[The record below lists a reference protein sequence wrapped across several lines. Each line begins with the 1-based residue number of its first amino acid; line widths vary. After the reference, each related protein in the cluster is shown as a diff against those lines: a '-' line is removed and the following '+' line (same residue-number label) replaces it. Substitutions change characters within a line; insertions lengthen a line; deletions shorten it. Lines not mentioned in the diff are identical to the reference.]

1 MNSIADYYNMLL
13 ACYNIKNQFNKKV
26 DIISEL
32 SSIFNNLH
40 INKIKAKKGR
50 KIKWLEFTF
59 DAEKRIHSKR
69 QPQMANI
76 GKSRQYMSREKTP
89 KWLEE
94 RTYGQQLQSDFDP
107 QLEKDKEEF
116 LKQLKLDWEE

>member
-1 MNSIADYYNMLL
+1 MNDITKRLL
-13 ACYNIKNQFNKKV
+13 KP
-26 DIISEL
+26 IINEL

-50 KIKWLEFTF
+50 KIEWLEFTF

-69 QPQMANI
+69 QPQMTNI
-76 GKSRQYMSREKTP
+76 GKSRQYISREKTP

-94 RTYGQQLQSDFDP
+94 RTYEKQTQNEYDP
-107 QLEKDKEEF
+107 QLEKEREAF
-116 LKQLKLDWEE
+116 LKQLQTDWEE